1 MLQDEDI
8 RRQLSYHHGASFIGS
23 GARELEAA
31 VIEKL
36 QAEEES
42 AEIQDMIARFY
53 NKFDEL
59 HEQSVQ
65 AALAKS
71 PNRNLVK
78 NEIKYKIPER
88 WTKPF
93 HKHDIVGKILADD
106 NFNAEERGYV
116 NKQGIMTT
124 KYLHRSMAV
133 ADQNAGESMGA
144 IMKNQYL

>member
-1 MLQDEDI
+1 M
-8 RRQLSYHHGASFIGS
+8 S
-23 GARELEAA
+23 GQIAGPREIEAA

-65 AALAKS
+65 ATLAKS
-71 PNRNLVK
+71 PNKHLVK

-88 WTKPF
+88 WTRPF
-93 HKHDIVGKILADD
+93 YKHDIVGRILADER
-106 NFNAEERGYV
+106 FNHEERGKV
-116 NKQGIMTT
+116 NKYGIVNT
-124 KYLHRSMAV
+124 KYYKSLLSGGIDGNVGDSM
-133 ADQNAGESMGA
+133 QA
-144 IMKNQYL
+144 IIMQNQYLQQSMPLSNTAF

>member
-1 MLQDEDI
+1 LRQEDVNRILQTNFPQVSIQEI
-8 RRQLSYHHGASFIGS
+8 EQ
-23 GARELEAA
+23 A
-31 VIEKL
+31 VIERL

-71 PNRNLVK
+71 PNKLLVK

-93 HKHDIVGKILADD
+93 HKHDIIGKILSNDP
-106 NFNAEERGYV
+106 
-116 NKQGIMTT
+116 
-124 KYLHRSMAV
+124 
-133 ADQNAGESMGA
+133 
-144 IMKNQYL
+144 